1 MMNTTLVHL
10 IFFGGG
16 GGWDGEKGGRILT
29 FSAVRMGAYSNK
41 YGRLFPIYV
50 AKFSTGKVSPGI
62 AFTISTKKTT
72 AEAWNWY
79 QRVLWKTGTLISV
92 WNIPSGKIGLPFQ
105 MFRCSQ
111 KFSAGTTQKVVFHL
125 ISKWIFG
132 KLFVTGKQL
141 MAHKVIP
148 RNKPHAYHVTIILS
162 PVQTR
167 HCWPAHNSHMVGW
180 YMLRLLL
187 HVVECCWESLCKV
200 WNRSSHRQPRH
211 YGECQNGNTL

>member
-1 MMNTTLVHL
+1 MLSKMVWRNAWKKWNQEQISIWNTPS
-10 IFFGGG
+10 
-16 GGWDGEKGGRILT
+16 R
-29 FSAVRMGAYSNK
+29 
-41 YGRLFPIYV
+41 
-50 AKFSTGKVSPGI
+50 
-62 AFTISTKKTT
+62 KT
-72 AEAWNWY
+72 A
-79 QRVLWKTGTLISV
+79 
-92 WNIPSGKIGLPFQ
+92 LPFQ
-105 MFRCSQ
+105 TFRCSRE
-111 KFSAGTTQKVVFHL
+111 FSVETFKKVVFHL

-211 YGECQNGNTL
+211 YGVCQNGNTL